1 MNKSLKIFF
10 FIFCIVCLI
19 SCDSSN
25 ITHTHNFIDGVCD
38 CGKKESDT
46 TPPHEHSFVNGECE
60 CGEKESDTIP
70 PHEHSFVNGKCECGE
85 EQGIVDDEYS
95 QGLEYTLSDNES
107 YYILSGIGSC
117 TDTIINI
124 PSLYKDKPVEII
136 KDQAFANNYSLIGV
150 NIPKSIKLID
160 EASFYNCGYLKTVI
174 FEEESTLE
182 AINRDAF
189 MGCGLTSIIIP
200 NSLKTIGIDAF
211 SYSGL
216 KTVTFEEN
224 SELELIA
231 YNAFRVCRDLVS
243 IVIPEGVTT
252 IQDQAFYRCE
262 SLRSVILPHS
272 LKEIGYMVFQ
282 DCYSLESIIIPE
294 NISVISAHLF
304 SHCTSLQNVTFNNGN
319 NITAIQNG
327 AFYDCTSLKNVYFY
341 GTIEDWCNVNID
353 SNPMEYAENFQLLDN
368 NVLQEVTKIVI
379 PESISKIGNNQFLGF
394 SNVTSISLPNTIES
408 IGDYAFSCCYSLKE
422 LEIPNGV
429 TSIGEFAFANYLY
442 EYNDFYED
450 EYTEIKSNQITDIV
464 IPSSVKSIGKNAFA
478 FCTNLNTVT
487 FEENSSI
494 EIFAEEVFV
503 YCTALKN
510 INIPISIKKISEEAF
525 AKCSSLTKIIIPD
538 SVIEISKGVF
548 LKCFSL
554 ESITLPFI
562 GSGSYYK
569 HFGYIFGAYN
579 YDNNYECVPR
589 TLEEVIIT
597 KATEI
602 GDYAFSSCYYIKNF
616 VLPYNL
622 ITIGSHAFSG
632 CCMTEINIPDS
643 VTTIGDY
650 AFSGCINLTYIVI
663 PSNVVNMGKNIFN
676 QLSSNFSITIY
687 CELTKIPDTW
697 NSNWNKDNYTVYLQG
712 EWKYDKEG
720 IPMPTNN

>member
-25 ITHTHNFIDGVCD
+25 ITHTHKFIDGVCD

-46 TPPHEHSFVNGECE
+46 TPPHEHSFVNG
-60 CGEKESDTIP
+60 
-70 PHEHSFVNGKCECGE
+70 KCECGE
-85 EQGIVDDEYS
+85 QQGIVDGEYS
-95 QGLEYTLSDNES
+95 QGLEYTLSDDES

-117 TDTIINI
+117 TDTVINI

-136 KDQAFANNYSLIGV
+136 KDHAFANNYSLIGV

-160 EASFYNCGYLKTVI
+160 EASFYSCGNLKTVI

-189 MGCGLTSIIIP
+189 MSCGLTSIIIP
-200 NSLKTIGIDAF
+200 NSLKTIGVDAF

-224 SELELIA
+224 SELELIG
-231 YNAFRVCRDLVS
+231 YNAFRVCRHLVS

-252 IQDQAFYRCE
+252 IQNSAFWRCE
-262 SLRSVILPHS
+262 SLRNVILPHS
-272 LKEIGYMVFQ
+272 LKEIGYEVFE

-294 NISVISAHLF
+294 NISVISAGLF

-327 AFYDCTSLKNVYFY
+327 AFYDCTSLENVYFY

-368 NVLQEVTKIVI
+368 NVLQEVTQIVI

-408 IGDYAFSCCYSLKE
+408 IGDYAFFCCYSLKE

-442 EYNDFYED
+442 DYNDFYED
-450 EYTEIKSNQITDIV
+450 EYTVIKSNQITDIV
-464 IPSSVKSIGKNAFA
+464 IPSSVKNIGKNAFA

-494 EIFAEEVFV
+494 ESFAEEVFV

-525 AKCSSLTKIIIPD
+525 AKCSSLTKIIIPN
-538 SVIEISKGVF
+538 SVTEICKGAF
-548 LKCFSL
+548 LKCSSL

-579 YDNNYECVPR
+579 YNDNYECVPK

-602 GDYAFSSCYYIKNF
+602 GDYAFSNCYYIKNF
-616 VLPYNL
+616 VLPDNL
-622 ITIGSHAFSG
+622 ITIGSHAFI
-632 CCMTEINIPDS
+632 CCNMKEISIPNS

-650 AFSGCINLTYIVI
+650 VFAACHSLTYIVI
-663 PSNVVNMGKNIFN
+663 PSSVENIGKCIFD
-676 QLSSNFSITIY
+676 SMSITFSLDIFID
-687 CELTKIPDTW
+687 LSVIPDTW
-697 NSNWNKDNYTVYLQG
+697 NSKWNNYNYPIYLQG
-712 EWKYDKEG
+712 EWGYNDEG
-720 IPMPTNN
+720 IPTPINS